1 MLEILAIL
9 GYVIG
14 AVALIRWITVVART
28 IIANRSLEVE
38 PTAEET
44 MTATLQKINLDTF
57 ELKQVPLSWPSDQV
71 LREYKALPEA
81 SQVYGDIEETLRAL
95 DTKHDRNL
103 LNSHFYLGPDEFHDG
118 NGWTTWG
125 GGNSWIGGLESVS
138 VNPTT
143 GEDRRHQHHGC
154 IGSEHYALHIAIEE
168 IRKAIKAKEKA
179 IELAGVEHELG
190 HVPTL
195 LEALQRE
202 AEANRP

>member
-1 MLEILAIL
+1 MLEIISIF
-9 GYVIG
+9 GWVVG
-14 AVALIRWITVVART
+14 GVAVFRWVRAK
-28 IIANRSLEVE
+28 IIANRRQSL
-38 PTAEET
+38 PRNWTPAPPD
-44 MTATLQKINLDTF
+44 LDTF
-57 ELKQVPLSWPSDQV
+57 ELKQAPLSWPSEQI
-71 LREYKALPEA
+71 LKEYEALPEE
-81 SQVYGDIEETLRAL
+81 SQTYGDIEDTLRAL

-103 LNSHFYLGPDEFHDG
+103 LNSHFYLGPDEFHDA

-125 GGNSWIGGLESVS
+125 GGNSWIGNLEGVS
-138 VNPTT
+138 VDPVT

-154 IGSEHYALHIAIEE
+154 IGSEHYALHVAIEE